1 MKKMHIIGVDIS
13 KSKLD
18 YHCYGHSVTADPVSN
33 NVKGYRQL
41 QKWIK
46 LKVSREKEE
55 VLIVMEHTGIY
66 TYNIERFLDEQGWKY
81 VKRPALDIKRSVG
94 MQRGK
99 SDKADARM
107 ISKYGWMNRDILKPM
122 KPTSDKLIELQQ
134 LMAYRDKLVA
144 DKASHQA
151 RLKELEEQMGSKLGD
166 KISESAKYIMEVLT
180 VEIGELEKA
189 IKMCMETDEA
199 LQINYNLLISIRG
212 IGFVSAVTLIIATEN
227 FIRFD
232 DHRKFACYCGVAPF
246 THTSGSSIK
255 GKTRVSH
262 LANKKIKSLLTLA
275 AFTAIRY
282 DADLKTKYEQKR
294 KEGKPVMSVINIIR
308 AKLIARIFTVINR
321 QTPYILKAVA

>member
-1 MKKMHIIGVDIS
+1 MHIIGVDVS

-18 YHCYGHSVTADPVSN
+18 YHCYGHSVTPEPVVNSL
-33 NVKGYRQL
+33 KGYRQL

-55 VLIVMEHTGIY
+55 VLIVMEYTGIY
-66 TYNIERFLDEQGWKY
+66 TYNIERFLEQQGWKY

-122 KPTSDKLIELQQ
+122 KPTSDKLVELQQ

-144 DKASHQA
+144 DKASHQV
-151 RLKELEEQMGSKLGD
+151 RLKELEEQMGGKLGD
-166 KISESAKYIMEVLT
+166 KLSQAATDNMDLLAVAHE
-180 VEIGELEKA
+180 ELETTIKA
-189 IKMCMETDEA
+189 GLATEGA
-199 LQINYNLLISIRG
+199 LQTNYDLLVSIRG
-212 IGFVSAVTLIIATEN
+212 IGFVSAVAIIIATEN
-227 FIRFD
+227 FTRFD

-246 THTSGSSIK
+246 THTSGSSIR

-275 AFTAIRY
+275 AFTAVRY
-282 DADLKTKYEQKR
+282 DADLKAKYEQKR
-294 KEGKPVMSVINIIR
+294 KEGKPLMSVINIIR
-308 AKLIARIFTVINR
+308 AKLIERIFTVINR
-321 QTPYILKAVA
+321 QTPYILKAAA